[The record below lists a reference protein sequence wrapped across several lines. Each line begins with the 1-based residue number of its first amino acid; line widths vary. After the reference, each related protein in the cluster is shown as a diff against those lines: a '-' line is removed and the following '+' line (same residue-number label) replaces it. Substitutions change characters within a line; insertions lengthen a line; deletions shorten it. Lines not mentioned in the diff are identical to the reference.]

1 MQHQYERI
9 KTAGCT
15 ELQLTHLTLFAPWS
29 CMKVAFRRKLERSF
43 QAVFL
48 PLVATHESVLDRA
61 LRRQRPFLQNKDGY
75 RDTLIW
81 LSIKTRITE
90 HAGEYLFVTNNSKD
104 FSDKELVAELGNL
117 GQGTSLRFEND
128 LKGFIN
134 NHAKDA
140 LERLNT
146 VRTKLQRALQLP
158 GIDLK
163 EALSDPGSDVL
174 RSMSNKLRLKGYQ
187 YRKIE
192 EPYHID
198 DFSEPEDIQVD
209 EVFRAQDDVIVECS
223 VQYPCAITGYVY
235 HAEAISDNEFFE
247 VTDWN
252 WNEHYAEVQF
262 SATVETKILVRLS
275 EERLEPDE
283 APVDEVPGGH
293 VAEARVEYS
302 VESIEVIEANVS
314 DE

>member
-1 MQHQYERI
+1 MFVILDSTEFFDAPQADSNSFKILEEFIRRTRSRLVIPEVVFKETLNHVRETLERLPREIKSMQRQYERV
-9 KTAGCT
+9 KTAGCE
-15 ELQLTHLTLFAPWS
+15 ELVVTQPDFARALELYE
-29 CMKVAFRRKLERSF
+29 VAFRRRLERSF

-48 PLVATHESVLDRA
+48 PLAATHESVLDRA

-81 LSIKTRITE
+81 LSIKTRIVE
-90 HAGEYLFVTNNSKD
+90 QPGEYLFVTNNSKD
-104 FSDKELVAELGNL
+104 FSDKELVVELGNL
-117 GQGTSLRFEND
+117 AQGTSLQFEND

-163 EALSDPGSDVL
+163 EAHSAPRSDDL
-174 RSMSNKLRLKGYQ
+174 RSMSNKLRLRGYQ

-198 DFSEPEDIQVD
+198 DFSEPE
-209 EVFRAQDDVIVECS
+209 
-223 VQYPCAITGYVY
+223 
-235 HAEAISDNEFFE
+235 
-247 VTDWN
+247 
-252 WNEHYAEVQF
+252 
-262 SATVETKILVRLS
+262 
-275 EERLEPDE
+275 
-283 APVDEVPGGH
+283 
-293 VAEARVEYS
+293 
-302 VESIEVIEANVS
+302 
-314 DE
+314 